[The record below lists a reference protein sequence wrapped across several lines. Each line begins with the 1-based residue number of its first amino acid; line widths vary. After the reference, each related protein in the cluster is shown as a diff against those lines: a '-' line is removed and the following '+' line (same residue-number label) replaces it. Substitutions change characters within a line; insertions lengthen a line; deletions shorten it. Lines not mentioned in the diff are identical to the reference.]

1 MVTIEPTIVVF
12 AVGLLIGGF
21 AIYVGAAL
29 AFKSKDYSHAVL
41 TALFGAVAWAI
52 VNAAFEAVNIQGALS
67 SLVGLIVW
75 IWVIRWRYRVGWLR
89 GALIGLVA
97 WFAAL
102 VALSIL
108 STLGVSGL
116 GPYGVPT
123 GL

>member
-1 MVTIEPTIVVF
+1 MIVIDSSILVF
-12 AVGLLIGGF
+12 VVGLLIGGF
-21 AIYVGAAL
+21 AIYVGAAV

-41 TALFGAVAWAI
+41 TALLGAIAWAI

-67 SLVGLIVW
+67 SLVGLVVW

-89 GALIGLVA
+89 GALIGLLA
-97 WFAAL
+97 WFAVL
-102 VALSIL
+102 VTLSIL
-108 STLGVSGL
+108 STVGVSGL